1 MQISATL
8 KKIFPIVTGQG
19 TNGIWK
25 KQELLSEIGGQ
36 YPKMLFGAVWGDKV
50 DATLLKEGNQLV
62 VYFDVESREY
72 NGRWY
77 TDVKMWML
85 EPDTGSAPP
94 PQDLPPVSDAASEDL
109 GYDPMDPL
117 PF

>member
-1 MQISATL
+1 METTATL

-19 TNGIWK
+19 KNGTWK
-25 KQELLSEIGGQ
+25 KQELLFEIGGQ
-36 YPKMLFGAVWGDKV
+36 FPKMLFGAVWGDKI
-50 DATLLKEGNQLV
+50 DITLLKEGNQLV

-77 TDVKMWML
+77 TDVKIWKL
-85 EPDTGSAPP
+85 EPDTGSAPMP
-94 PQDLPPVSDAASEDL
+94 DPGPESRDKSDNE
-109 GYDPMDPL
+109 GFEPFEKL